1 LRFLERYARI
11 AQVNEKTQMLAQY
24 FCDTCLLDC
33 TLMKE
38 KPSKLAAVSIYAA
51 QKIMKGTQVSVW
63 NATLTKNTNYK
74 EDDVRGM
81 AIDLLQFIKNVE

>member
-1 LRFLERYARI
+1 VTFPSILRFLERYARI

-51 QKIMKGTQVSVW
+51 QKIMKGT
-63 NATLTKNTNYK
+63 
-74 EDDVRGM
+74 
-81 AIDLLQFIKNVE
+81 